1 MFHIVFNAD
10 ENYIKYTAV
19 LINSIIKNTDKNKKF
34 EDFFADTNLNANLNL
49 SANLNSNLALNSNL
63 VINANLA
70 TGGGGI

>member
-34 EDFFADTNLNANLNL
+34 KDFFA
-49 SANLNSNLALNSNL
+49 SENSALNSNS
-63 VINANLA
+63 A
-70 TGGGGI
+70 TGGGGF